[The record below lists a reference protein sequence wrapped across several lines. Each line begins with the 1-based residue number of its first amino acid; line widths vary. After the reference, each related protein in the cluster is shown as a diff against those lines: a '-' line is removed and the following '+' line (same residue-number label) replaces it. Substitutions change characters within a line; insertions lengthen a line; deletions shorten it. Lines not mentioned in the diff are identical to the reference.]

1 MLTTLVAM
9 YQADSAFPNGAFA
22 FSNGIEGMA
31 ALPLP
36 FNRDE
41 IGKHVETALRHR
53 WAGMD
58 RVALAHAF
66 HGYDSLAELRN
77 VDLAYEAATLPDSLR
92 AGSRRSGRAFL
103 ISHLKLET
111 MGAQNL
117 QKAIAAGDLIGHLP
131 VLQGAIWRQLQISL
145 QEAVAISGFQTVTGL
160 VSAAVRLNAL
170 GAINAQA
177 IIRDMLPLIADL
189 ARETISIERGSVA
202 LTSFSPL
209 LDIAAMRG
217 GNSNLRLFSN

>member
-9 YQADSAFPNGAFA
+9 HQADSAFPNGAFA

-31 ALPLP
+31 GLPFP

-41 IGKHVETALRHR
+41 IRQHIEIALRHR

-58 RVALAHAF
+58 RVAVAHAF
-66 HGYDSLAELRN
+66 DACDSLADLRN

-103 ISHLKLET
+103 ISHVKLET
-111 MGAQNL
+111 VGAENL
-117 QKAIAAGDLIGHLP
+117 QKAIACGDLIGHLP

-145 QEAVAISGFQTVTGL
+145 EEAIAISGFQTITGL

-189 ARETISIERGSVA
+189 AREQIPIRRGFVT

-209 LDIAAMRG
+209 LEIAAMG
-217 GNSNLRLFSN
+217 SGISSQRLFSN